1 MMLEGEFYRDAGV
14 AFGERSAVS
23 LLQRDTGDWAGM
35 QVFSC
40 CSTGRSLTLVR
51 KVETN
56 KYALGNAKCMSQY
69 IWPTLCVCVTNA
81 NGTLCMSFSSCHVAP
96 FSTSYCQRMWQVIL
110 GFLLL
115 SNVKD
120 FLIWWSTQV
129 ALHEGACPQRVE
141 LPAYPPVV
149 SELFGRLYLEQNV
162 WSIYCVGVSCHSR
175 V

>member
-51 KVETN
+51 EVETN

-81 NGTLCMSFSSCHVAP
+81 NGTLCMSFSSCRGTVLN
-96 FSTSYCQRMWQVIL
+96 FLLSKDVTSYPRLLAAKQRK
-110 GFLLL
+110 GFP
-115 SNVKD
+115 NMVKHSGCSA
-120 FLIWWSTQV
+120 W
-129 ALHEGACPQRVE
+129 R
-141 LPAYPPVV
+141 
-149 SELFGRLYLEQNV
+149 
-162 WSIYCVGVSCHSR
+162 GVSAACGASCLPTR
-175 V
+175 GEWAVREIIPRTKRLVDLLRWG